1 MGSGLFKQSRY
12 RRDPKV
18 GLSMRATASICFA
31 ALLLPSLALP
41 CHAQAVD
48 AMPIPIEYVVPTKP
62 AHQPIYETLKANR
75 VLEQFQEFFR
85 IFPMSKPFGFKLAG
99 CDGEANA
106 WYDPDDRM
114 ITICYEYVEEA
125 QRLAPKRVTSA
136 GVTPEDAVVGPVI
149 ETFLHEAAHALFDV
163 FKIPILGREEDAADQ
178 VAAYILVQL
187 GDEAARRTI
196 GGAAYNLAT
205 EAKRNRRP
213 VIGLWLTSIA
223 CRPNAF
229 SIACIAYGAKPT
241 VFSDIVDK
249 GYLPKERAGWC
260 EDEYKQVAYAVST
273 LLGPHMD
280 KAAAAE
286 AESKAQ
292 ERGSRRSID
301 NSPHTK

>member
-1 MGSGLFKQSRY
+1 
-12 RRDPKV
+12 
-18 GLSMRATASICFA
+18 MRATASICFA

-41 CHAQAVD
+41 CHGQASTG

-62 AHQPIYETLKANR
+62 AHQPIYETLQANR

-125 QRLAPKRVTSA
+125 QLFAPKRVTFA
-136 GVTPEDAVVGPVI
+136 GVTSEDAVVGPVI

-163 FKIPILGREEDAADQ
+163 FKVPILGREEDAADQ

-213 VIGLWLTSIA
+213 GHRALADEHSLPA
-223 CRPNAF
+223 QRFFNL
-229 SIACIAYGAKPT
+229 ACIAYGAKPT

-292 ERGSRRSID
+292 ERGSPPPTH
-301 NSPHTK
+301 NSPRTK